1 MIIILKIIFL
11 LGFLILIH
19 EGGHFLIAKFCKIKV
34 NQFSIGFG
42 PKLIS
47 KKIGETNY
55 ELRLVPLG
63 GFVNLE
69 GEDNNSNDINSFNN
83 AKTWKKIAVISAGAL
98 VNIAFGVLLYFAVV
112 AVRYGIMTGSSLGDS
127 ISYSF
132 TIVIKLFQNIFQG
145 IIQLFTG
152 GLGINDMMGPVGI
165 SAMVSKTTGIVE
177 FLFLLS
183 IISISLGIT
192 NLLPLIPLDGGKI
205 VLIIIEK
212 IRKKPLKKETE
223 AKIQAVGFLFLMF
236 FSIIVTFNDVLKLF

>member
-55 ELRLVPLG
+55 
-63 GFVNLE
+63 
-69 GEDNNSNDINSFNN
+69 